1 MLNNLVELSLR
12 YKFLV
17 LVAFGV
23 VAFLGWRAVTTVPI
37 DAFPDVTPVQVN
49 IYTESPGLAAEDV
62 EQLLT
67 FPVES
72 GMAGLQGVEEIRS
85 VSLFGL
91 SYVAVYFEDDMDIYF
106 VRRLVMERLQEVADR
121 IPEGYGTPEMGPNT
135 SGLGQVFWYTVER
148 VDQALEGTDTE
159 GATSAQT
166 PGRGGSASSTGTAGA
181 GVTAAG
187 GGSAEQARAIA
198 ELMDLRTL
206 QDWSVRLI
214 LRTAPGVDDVLS
226 WGGQERQYQVV
237 VDPLRLIK
245 YGLSLRQLI
254 EAVER
259 NNGQVGG
266 QYIDQGPEQY
276 LVRGL
281 GLVHDERDIGN
292 IVIKVEDG
300 TPVYVRDVAEVVQG
314 PALRFGE
321 VTRDGREV
329 VLGMTLARI
338 GENAKDVVDAV
349 KKKAAIVASAL
360 PEGVVLRPVYERTDL
375 VEKAVDTAVR
385 ALVEGSILVAIVLFL
400 FLGELRS
407 ALVVISALPLAMLIA
422 FIFMGEVGLSAN
434 LMSLAGLAIGI
445 GMMVDG
451 AVVMVENSFRIMAER
466 RAEGATVNR
475 TAAVLAA
482 AREVANPVAFAILII
497 IVVFLPLFSLQG
509 LEGKLFK
516 PMAFNISFA
525 MAGSLLLTLTLIPVL
540 AALILKPKVERDTWL
555 VAGIKRGYMPLLRW
569 SLAHKKTVGL
579 SAILALVAS
588 LALFPL
594 LGKEFMPQLQE
605 GSIMWRVT
613 SIPSASLD
621 ESIAVSKRIEEAL
634 SAFPEVET
642 TLAMIGRAQ
651 KGETADVNY
660 MEIYT
665 GLKSKEHWTHGSIEA
680 LADTM
685 RERLEAVVPTAVIA
699 FTQPIQMRV
708 EELISGVRATLAI
721 KLYGE
726 DLSELDRLSEQI
738 KGVVA
743 QVPGV
748 ADLSL
753 EANLG
758 KPQIRIQVDR
768 MRLARYG
775 MNADEVLTVV
785 RNGIGNEPVST
796 LIDGV
801 RRFDITVRLPDANK
815 ETVESIGA
823 IPLRTGDGAVIP
835 LSRVADIGVAEGYS
849 FVRREQLQRYAV
861 IQMDVRGRDVDGFVS
876 DANALI
882 GAQID
887 LPPGY
892 WIEWGGAFEN
902 QQRALQRLSVIVPL
916 TIFFIFV
923 LLYTAFNSMKY
934 ATLIIANVPFATIGG
949 LVALYAT
956 GQYLSV
962 PSAIGFI
969 AVFGVAMLNGIV
981 LVSFINELR
990 EKGLTVSE
998 AVLRGTELR
1007 LRPVL
1012 MTASVA
1018 ILGLIP
1024 MLLSSGVGAETQ
1036 RPLAKVVVG
1045 GLITST
1051 ALTLLLLPVI
1061 YEWIEGRTPKDPKE
1075 EKP

>member
-1 MLNNLVELSLR
+1 MLEKLVELSLR

-17 LVAFGV
+17 IIIFMV
-23 VAFLGWRAVTTVPI
+23 VAFAGLRAISILPI

-49 IYTESPGLAAEDV
+49 IYTESAGLAAEDV

-72 GMAGLQGVEEIRS
+72 GMAGLPGVQDIRS

-91 SYVAVYFEDDMDIYF
+91 SYVSVYFEDDMDIYF
-106 VRRLVMERLQEVADR
+106 ARRLVMERLQEVADR

-135 SGLGQVFWYTVER
+135 SGLGQVFWYTLER
-148 VDQALEGTDTE
+148 ADEKLSAITD
-159 GATSAQT
+159 
-166 PGRGGSASSTGTAGA
+166 
-181 GVTAAG
+181 
-187 GGSAEQARAIA
+187 
-198 ELMDLRTL
+198 MDLRTW

-214 LRTAPGVDDVLS
+214 LRTAPGVDDIMS
-226 WGGQERQYQVV
+226 WGGQERQYQIQI
-237 VDPLRLIK
+237 DPRRLIK
-245 YGLSLRQLI
+245 YSLSYREVMESI
-254 EAVER
+254 ES
-259 NNGQVGG
+259 NNRQVGG
-266 QYIDQGPEQY
+266 QYINLGPEQY

-281 GLVHDERDIGN
+281 GLVKDEQDIGS
-292 IVIKVEDG
+292 IVLKVAEG
-300 TPVYVRDVAEVVQG
+300 TPVYLRDIADIRQA
-314 PALRFGE
+314 PSLRTGA
-321 VTRDGREV
+321 VTRDGKEV
-329 VLGMTLARI
+329 VLGMALARI
-338 GENAKDVVDAV
+338 GENAKNVVDEV
-349 KKKAAIVASAL
+349 KKKLATAEKAL
-360 PEGVVLRPVYERTDL
+360 PDGVKLRPIYDRTEL
-375 VEKAVDTAVR
+375 VEKAVSTVER
-385 ALVEGSILVAIVLFL
+385 ALIEGSILVAIVLFL

-407 ALVVISALPLAMLIA
+407 ALVVIAALPMAMLIA
-422 FIFMGEVGLSAN
+422 FISMGEMGLSAN

-451 AVVMVENSFRIMAER
+451 AVVLTENAFRIMAEWR
-466 RAEGATVNR
+466 EKGEKVNR
-475 TAAVLAA
+475 TAAVLTA
-482 AREVANPVAFAILII
+482 AREVANPIAFAILII

-540 AALILKPKVERDTWL
+540 AALILKPKEERDTLL
-555 VAGIKRGYMPLLRW
+555 VRWIKRGYLPLLAW
-569 SLAHKKTVGL
+569 SLTNKRKVVVAATGL
-579 SAILALVAS
+579 LVAS

-605 GSIMWRVT
+605 GSIMWRIT
-613 SIPSASLD
+613 SIPSTSL
-621 ESIAVSKRIEEAL
+621 EQSIAISKDVSRVLTE
-634 SAFPEVET
+634 FPEVNT
-642 TLAMIGRAQ
+642 TLAMIGRAE

-665 GLKSKEHWTHGSIEA
+665 ELKPHDEWSSGRSIEE
-680 LADTM
+680 LADAM
-685 RERLEAVVPTAVIA
+685 REELEQAVPTSVVA

-708 EELISGVRATLAI
+708 EELISGVRATLAA

-726 DLSELDRLSEQI
+726 DLGELDRLSQEI
-738 KGVVA
+738 KNAIG

-753 EANLG
+753 EANIG
-758 KPQIRIQVDR
+758 KPQIRIQVNR
-768 MRLARYG
+768 SQLARYG
-775 MNADEVLTVV
+775 LNADDVLTLV
-785 RNGIGNEPVST
+785 RTGIGNEPVST
-796 LIDGV
+796 LIEGV
-801 RRFDITVRLPDANK
+801 KRFDITARLHDPAKADVDAIKNISLQ
-815 ETVESIGA
+815 TSSGSI
-823 IPLRTGDGAVIP
+823 VS
-835 LSRVADIGVAEGYS
+835 LSQVADVSVAEGYS

-861 IQMDVRGRDVDGFVS
+861 IQMDVRGRDVDGFVK
-876 DANALI
+876 DAEAAI
-882 GAQID
+882 AQRVK

-902 QQRALQRLSVIVPL
+902 QQRALQRLSIIVPL

-923 LLYTAFNSMKY
+923 LLYTAFNSIKY
-934 ATLIIANVPFATIGG
+934 ATLIIANVPFAAIGG
-949 LVALYAT
+949 IVSLFIS

-990 EKGLTVSE
+990 EKGLSVAE
-998 AVLRGTELR
+998 AVRRGAELR
-1007 LRPVL
+1007 LRPVM

-1024 MLLSSGVGAETQ
+1024 MLLSAGVGAETQ
-1036 RPLAKVVVG
+1036 RPLATVVVG

-1051 ALTLLLLPVI
+1051 LLTLVLLPVI
-1061 YEWIEGRTPKDPKE
+1061 YEWMETRKE
-1075 EKP
+1075 KKK

>member
-1 MLNNLVELSLR
+1 MLNALVEVSLR

-17 LVAFGV
+17 LIAFAV
-23 VAFLGWRAVTTVPI
+23 VGFLGWRAVNTVPI

-67 FPVES
+67 FPIES
-72 GMAGLQGVEEIRS
+72 SMAGLPGVQQIRS

-91 SYVAVYFEDDMDIYF
+91 SYVSVYFEDDMDIYF
-106 VRRLVMERLQEVADR
+106 ARRLVMERLQEVADR
-121 IPEGYGTPEMGPNT
+121 IPEGYGTPEMGPNS

-148 VDQALEGTDTE
+148 ADEKLRDAITD
-159 GATSAQT
+159 
-166 PGRGGSASSTGTAGA
+166 
-181 GVTAAG
+181 
-187 GGSAEQARAIA
+187 
-198 ELMDLRTL
+198 MDLRTL
-206 QDWSVRLI
+206 QDWTVRLI

-237 VDPLRLIK
+237 IDPLKLLK
-245 YGLSLRQLI
+245 YGLSYREVV
-254 EAVER
+254 EAVEA
-259 NNGQVGG
+259 NNRQVGG
-266 QYIDQGPEQY
+266 QFIDLGPEQY

-281 GLVHDERDIGN
+281 GLVRGERDLGL
-292 IVIKVEDG
+292 IVLKTEDG
-300 TPVYVRDVAEVVQG
+300 TPVYLRDVAEIRQG
-314 PALRFGE
+314 PALRFGA

-329 VLGMTLARI
+329 VLGMALSRI
-338 GENAKDVVDAV
+338 GTNAADVVEAV
-349 KKKAAIVASAL
+349 KDKMAIVKSTL
-360 PEGVVLRPVYERTDL
+360 PEGVKVEPVYERTEL
-375 VEKAVDTAVR
+375 VEKAVATAER
-385 ALVEGSILVAIVLFL
+385 ALIEGSILVAIVLFL

-407 ALVVISALPLAMLIA
+407 ALVVIAALPLAMLIA
-422 FIFMGEVGLSAN
+422 FIFMEQAGLSAN

-451 AVVMVENSFRIMAER
+451 AVVMTENAFRILAER
-466 RAEGATVNR
+466 RAAGGPVDR

-482 AREVANPVAFAILII
+482 AREVANPIAFAILII
-497 IVVFLPLFSLQG
+497 IVVFLPLFALEG

-525 MAGSLLLTLTLIPVL
+525 MAGSLILTLTLIPVL
-540 AALILKPKVERDTWL
+540 AALILKPREERDTWL
-555 VAGIKRGYMPLLRW
+555 VRILKAGYLPVLGWCLG
-569 SLAHKKTVGL
+569 HKKTVVTLAAAALAGAL
-579 SAILALVAS
+579 S
-588 LALFPL
+588 LFPL

-613 SIPSASLD
+613 SIPSTSLE
-621 ESIAVSKRIEEAL
+621 ESIEISKQIERAL
-634 SAFPEVET
+634 SEFPEVT
-642 TLAMIGRAQ
+642 TTIAMIGRAE

-665 GLKSKEHWTHGSIEA
+665 GLTDKSQWTRSIEE
-680 LADTM
+680 LADAM
-685 RERLEAVVPTAVIA
+685 REKLEETVPTAVVA

-708 EELISGVRATLAI
+708 EELISGVRATLAAKI
-721 KLYGE
+721 YGP
-726 DLSELDRLSEQI
+726 DLGELDRLSAEI
-738 KGVVA
+738 KDVIA
-743 QVPGV
+743 RVPGV

-758 KPQIRIQVDR
+758 KPQIRIRVDR
-768 MRLARYG
+768 EALARYG
-775 MNADEVLTVV
+775 LNADEVLDVV
-785 RNGIGNEPVST
+785 RSGIGNEPVTS

-801 RRFDITVRLPDANK
+801 KRFDITAGLDPEAKRDVAAIRR
-815 ETVESIGA
+815 
-823 IPLRTGDGAVIP
+823 IPLRTPSGGIVP
-835 LSRVADIGVAEGYS
+835 LERVAEVTVSEGYS

-861 IQMDVRGRDVDGFVS
+861 IQMDVRGRDVDGFVQE
-876 DANALI
+876 ANAAI
-882 GAQID
+882 AARVK

-902 QQRALQRLSVIVPL
+902 QQRALARLSIIVPV

-923 LLYTAFNSMKY
+923 LLYTAFNSVKY

-949 LVALYAT
+949 LAALWIS

-990 EKGLTVSE
+990 EKGLAVGE
-998 AVLRGTELR
+998 AVRRGAELR

-1018 ILGLIP
+1018 VLGLIP

-1036 RPLAKVVVG
+1036 RPLASVVVG

-1051 ALTLLLLPVI
+1051 LLTLVLLPVI
-1061 YEWIEGRTPKDPKE
+1061 YEWIEARKE
-1075 EKP
+1075 GSS